1 MQKNE
6 KSSITEK
13 QKSCFIITPIGNDTD
28 PIRRHV
34 DGVIDAAIIPILK
47 EFEYEARIPHRLS
60 MPGSINKQIVQEIH
74 DSDLVIANLTDKNPN
89 VMYELALRH
98 CLGTPAIMIAEKGTE
113 LPFDINNQRTIF
125 YVNDAKGVMVLQE
138 DLRKSIKGITDSED
152 YKSPIVSVLGEIKME
167 KKILETETAKGTD
180 SDALGLI
187 LKRLDRIENDVRTT
201 LKNDKFN
208 DVRNMNTRTAFPV
221 HNLLI
226 TPNVGNEID
235 MQTKLNELEKIV
247 PQENWQLT
255 KNGEGI
261 ILYGHF
267 KDFRSLLA
275 IAENLRKFLDE
286 SGLDIKLV
294 RDDKF

>member
-208 DVRNMNTRTAFPV
+208 DVRNMNTRTTFPV